1 MGEERNWT
9 YRCPKHPRQTFR
21 RFKRNYPRCP
31 ICREQMSR
39 LESETN
45 PISGS
50 VFTISLKFKKE
61 IHEG

>member
-21 RFKRNYPRCP
+21 RFKHSYPVCP

-39 LESETN
+39 VVESETN
-45 PISGS
+45 KQS
-50 VFTISLKFKKE
+50 KRRKAKYKC
-61 IHEG
+61 